1 MAKRFE
7 SFNRRRLRSS
17 YFGVVLSISLVLFLL
32 GFLAVLMFNAGNLSR
47 TVKENFT
54 VTVLIQNEAN
64 DMNVRQYHKM
74 VAALEGVKSTTFVSK
89 EEAAKILIDELDEN
103 FLEHLGTNPLTDAI
117 DIRLDGEYVEMG
129 FLETLKTE
137 LQDDKVVQEILIDE
151 DLAEKV
157 YANLQRISLFLL
169 AAAGLLTII
178 SFFLIN
184 SSIQLAIYS
193 RRFIIKTMQLVG
205 ATRSFIRRP
214 FLRTGSLH
222 GVLGA
227 LIATALLYLA
237 LYYLNIW
244 IPELELHK
252 QWTFLGVIP
261 IGLVVLGVFISWIC
275 TFFAVRK
282 YLNLKTDD
290 LYY

>member
-17 YFGVVLSISLVLFLL
+17 YFGVVVSISLVLYLL
-32 GFLAVLMFNAGNLSR
+32 GFLAVLVYNADNLSR
-47 TVKENFT
+47 SVKENFT
-54 VTVLIQNEAN
+54 ITVLIQPEAN
-64 DMNVRQYHKM
+64 DMNVRQYQKM
-74 VAALEGVKSTTFVSK
+74 VAALEGVKSTTFISK
-89 EEAAKILIDELDEN
+89 DEAAETLIKELDED
-103 FLEHLGTNPLTDAI
+103 FLEYLGTNPLTDAI
-117 DIRLDGEYVEMG
+117 DIFLEGDYVEMA
-129 FLETLKTE
+129 FLETFKTRLADE
-137 LQDDKVVQEILIDE
+137 NIVHEILIDE
-151 DLAEKV
+151 DLAEQV
-157 YANLQRISLFLL
+157 YSNLQRISLFLL
-169 AAAGLLTII
+169 LGVALLTVI

-205 ATRSFIRRP
+205 ATRGFIRMP

-227 LIATALLYLA
+227 IFATSLLYLS
-237 LYYLNIW
+237 LYYINIW
-244 IPELELHK
+244 IPELEIHQ
-252 QWTFLGVIP
+252 QWNFLALVPVGLLM
-261 IGLVVLGVFISWIC
+261 IGIGISWIC
-275 TFFAVRK
+275 TYFAVRK

>member
-17 YFGVVLSISLVLFLL
+17 YFGVVMSISLVLFLL
-32 GFLAVLMFNAGNLSR
+32 GFLAVLIFNAGNLSR

-64 DMNVRQYHKM
+64 DMNIRQYHKM

-89 EEAAKILIDELDEN
+89 EEAAQTLIEELDED

-117 DIRLDGEYVEMG
+117 DIRLEADYVEMN
-129 FLETLKTE
+129 FLDAIKSKLH
-137 LQDDKVVQEILIDE
+137 DDNVVQEILIDE

-157 YANLQRISLFLL
+157 YSNLQRISVFLI

-214 FLRTGSLH
+214 FLLTGSLH

-227 LIATALLYLA
+227 VIATLLLYLG
-237 LYYLNIW
+237 LFYLNVW

-252 QWTFLGVIP
+252 QWTFLGLIP
-261 IGLVVLGVFISWIC
+261 VGLLILGVFISWIC